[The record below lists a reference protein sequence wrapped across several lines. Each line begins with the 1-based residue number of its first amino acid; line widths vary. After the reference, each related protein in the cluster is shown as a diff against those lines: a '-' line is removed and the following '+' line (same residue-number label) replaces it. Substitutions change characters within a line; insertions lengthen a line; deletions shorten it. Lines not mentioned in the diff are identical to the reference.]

1 MDAVLDSLT
10 AGLPA
15 LAAQTA
21 TTFAILIVGV
31 VIYMW
36 TTPHKELALIR
47 GGNVSAAVSFG
58 GAIVGLAIPLA
69 VNLAFS
75 VSVLDILIWGAVAL
89 IFQLVAFRVVDLMLK
104 NVSARIEEGDMATAV
119 ILVSV
124 KLATAV
130 INAAAISG

>member
-1 MDAVLDSLT
+1 M
-10 AGLPA
+10 
-15 LAAQTA
+15 
-21 TTFAILIVGV
+21 LIVGV

-36 TTPHKELALIR
+36 TTPHKELELIR

-69 VNLAFS
+69 VCLAFS
-75 VSVLDILIWGAVAL
+75 VSVLDILIWGAVTL
-89 IFQLVAFRVVDLMLK
+89 VFQLVAFRVVDLILK

-119 ILVSV
+119 LLVSV

>member
-1 MDAVLDSLT
+1 MDAVLDSLM

-15 LAAQTA
+15 LAAQGA
-21 TTFAILIVGV
+21 TTFAMLIVGV

-36 TTPHKELALIR
+36 TTPHKELELIR

-69 VNLAFS
+69 VCLAFS
-75 VSVLDILIWGAVAL
+75 VSVLDILIWGAVTL
-89 IFQLVAFRVVDLMLK
+89 VFQLVAFRVVDLILK

-119 ILVSV
+119 LLVSV